1 MTVER
6 ASIVWEY
13 APAPEATDHLRLAE
27 RYGLFIGG
35 SFCEPAEPR
44 YVPTINPA
52 TEQPI
57 AEIAWAGSRDVQRAI
72 EVARDAQPRWAALPA
87 RERGKYLFRIAR
99 LIQERAREL
108 AVVETIDGGKPL
120 RESRDLDIPL
130 AAAHFVSY
138 AGWADKLRYGVV
150 AREVAPLGVVG
161 QIVPWNFPLLM
172 AAWKLAPA
180 LACGNTAILKPA
192 ETTPLTA
199 LLLAEIC
206 QEAELPDGVVSILP
220 GDGAVGAAL
229 VRSPGLDKIAF
240 TGSTAVGRDIQTA
253 LAGRGVELTL
263 ELGGKSANIVF
274 EDAAVDQAVEG
285 IVNGI
290 FFNQGHVC
298 CAGSRLLIQESVL
311 DEVIAKLWARMGR
324 LRIGDP
330 LDKNTDVGAIN
341 SAEQLE
347 RIETLVAAG
356 EEEGAIRRSV
366 QCSLPE
372 HGYWFAPT
380 LFTDVSPAH
389 RIAVEEIFGPVR
401 LCPELPDSSRGDR
414 EGEQLEVRAR
424 CRNLDRQGRQG
435 VRGCKRAARRRRLAE
450 HLQPLRPDG
459 RLRRLQGV
467 GLRARGR
474 PGRIAP
480 VSAGGALMQR
490 ESRAWRG

>member
-1 MTVER
+1 VTVEPR
-6 ASIVWEY
+6 TSIVWEY

-35 SFCEPAEPR
+35 AFCDPAEAR

-52 TEQPI
+52 TEEPI
-57 AEIAWAGSRDVQRAI
+57 AEIAWAGPRDVERAI
-72 EVARDAQPRWAALPA
+72 EVARAAQPRWAALPD

-108 AVVETIDGGKPL
+108 AVVETLDGGKPL
-120 RESRDLDIPL
+120 RESRDVDIPL
-130 AAAHFVSY
+130 AAAHFFHY

-150 AREVAPLGVVG
+150 AREVEPLGVVG

-220 GDGAVGAAL
+220 GDGTLGATL
-229 VRSPGLDKIAF
+229 VRAPGLDKIAF

-253 LAGRGVELTL
+253 LAGRGMELTL

-274 EDAAVDQAVEG
+274 EDAAIDQAVEG

-298 CAGSRLLIQESVL
+298 CSRR
-311 DEVIAKLWARMGR
+311 A
-324 LRIGDP
+324 
-330 LDKNTDVGAIN
+330 
-341 SAEQLE
+341 
-347 RIETLVAAG
+347 
-356 EEEGAIRRSV
+356 
-366 QCSLPE
+366 CSM
-372 HGYWFAPT
+372 
-380 LFTDVSPAH
+380 
-389 RIAVEEIFGPVR
+389 R
-401 LCPELPDSSRGDR
+401 
-414 EGEQLEVRAR
+414 
-424 CRNLDRQGRQG
+424 
-435 VRGCKRAARRRRLAE
+435 
-450 HLQPLRPDG
+450 
-459 RLRRLQGV
+459 
-467 GLRARGR
+467 
-474 PGRIAP
+474 
-480 VSAGGALMQR
+480 
-490 ESRAWRG
+490 